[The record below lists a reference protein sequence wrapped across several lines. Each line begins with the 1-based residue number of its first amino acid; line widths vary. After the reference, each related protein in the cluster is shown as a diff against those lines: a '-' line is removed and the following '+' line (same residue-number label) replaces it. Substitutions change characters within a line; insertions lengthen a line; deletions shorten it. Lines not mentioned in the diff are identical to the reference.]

1 MRYRRRSTTL
11 QEILKLDPKRDN
23 EQISFLSASYDF
35 PWDTQRALELAL
47 IRTFAVPNSSK
58 LMVATREFTERTQKR
73 YDDTVAIISAIGF
86 HGYSSR
92 VGRRAIKRMN
102 QIHGHYSIP
111 NDEFVY
117 VLSTFV
123 LEPLRWNTRYGWR
136 PHSEHERQA
145 TYYFWAEVGKYMN
158 ITGIP
163 DSLDALDAFNRD
175 YEQAH
180 FAYHPNN
187 RILADATE
195 ELFLSWFLPVNASW
209 TCGLQTFGRDAVHC
223 LMDGPMLAAFGYDP
237 PPAWLKRTI
246 ARSLDL
252 RRKLVRVLP
261 ARQSP
266 YTLPPLRS
274 YPDGYSLEQLGPDLS
289 EPDAQPP
296 HLG

>member
-1 MRYRRRSTTL
+1 
-11 QEILKLDPKRDN
+11 
-23 EQISFLSASYDF
+23 
-35 PWDTQRALELAL
+35 
-47 IRTFAVPNSSK
+47 
-58 LMVATREFTERTQKR
+58 
-73 YDDTVAIISAIGF
+73 
-86 HGYSSR
+86 
-92 VGRRAIKRMN
+92 
-102 QIHGHYSIP
+102 
-111 NDEFVY
+111 
-117 VLSTFV
+117 
-123 LEPLRWNTRYGWR
+123 
-136 PHSEHERQA
+136 
-145 TYYFWAEVGKYMN
+145 MN

-209 TCGLQTFGRDAVHC
+209 TPGLQTFGRDAVHC

-246 ARSLDL
+246 ERSLDL